1 MALKSFFG
9 ILFETMKG
17 YIIVRVFIEWTDT
30 RRIKQSPTIYNIIP
44 FVKSRHPVYEQETVF
59 FNKVSYYLI
68 IFNIFKAKSIERMIL
83 DHQVACCFT
92 NYGSIFHLE
101 IVPVS
106 YTHLRAHETVLDL

>member
-1 MALKSFFG
+1 MRCERRVESIKRVPSCLCVFVAKKALKSFFG
-9 ILFETMKG
+9 ILFKTMKG

-68 IFNIFKAKSIERMIL
+68 IFNIFKAKRIERMIL
-83 DHQVACCFT
+83 YHQIACRFT
-92 NYGSIFHLE
+92 
-101 IVPVS
+101 
-106 YTHLRAHETVLDL
+106 